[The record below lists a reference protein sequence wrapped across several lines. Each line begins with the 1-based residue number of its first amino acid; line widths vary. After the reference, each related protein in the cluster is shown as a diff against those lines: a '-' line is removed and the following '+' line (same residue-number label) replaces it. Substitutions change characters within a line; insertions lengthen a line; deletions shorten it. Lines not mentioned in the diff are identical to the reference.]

1 MPDEVAAA
9 GAPPVA
15 PPMARPMPQ
24 VPRGT
29 TAPATVAPEQAGR
42 RPQAHIQATMGLNAL
57 ERAAGLFGGSMSEE
71 GREILQAV
79 LKLRKKFGGAAPDLQ
94 RQELKMMGEQLPP
107 VQTPNPQ
114 QGQAFQQA
122 AKKMMA
128 TQGVPGAAA

>member
-24 VPRGT
+24 VPPGN

-42 RPQAHIQATMGLNAL
+42 RQQAHIQATMGLNAL

-79 LKLRKKFGGAAPDLQ
+79 LKPRKKMRGAAPQ
-94 RQELKMMGEQLPP
+94 PRRQELTKEGEEVPP
-107 VQTPNPQ
+107 GETAKSP
-114 QGQAFQQA
+114 QGQTLYEPRKQ
-122 AKKMMA
+122 
-128 TQGVPGAAA
+128 

>member
-24 VPRGT
+24 VPPGN

-42 RPQAHIQATMGLNAL
+42 RQQAHIQATMGLNAL

-79 LKLRKKFGGAAPDLQ
+79 LKLRKKFGGAAPESQ
-94 RQELKMMGEQLPP
+94 PPGFKKMGGQLPP
-107 VQTPNPQ
+107 MQTPKPQ
-114 QGQAFQQA
+114 QGPAVQQT
-122 AKKMMA
+122 AKKMKA
-128 TQGVPGAAA
+128 AQG